1 MSFRHVNLH
10 NCIPFFWNLQ
20 FSSMAIRS
28 YSSWLQVRQVP
39 KFLFHF
45 ISAHLWR
52 HDFNWMS
59 EYQNV
64 IKIYAL
70 SKIRT
75 GSVSSKADSFI
86 TPRRVWMHFT
96 RDKPPYGFFRIKNW
110 VLQGIFIS
118 KWPVLEARG
127 LFWPPGRV
135 YPIDRVRFR

>member
-20 FSSMAIRS
+20 FSSIAVRS

-45 ISAHLWR
+45 ISAHWWWR
-52 HDFNWMS
+52 HDFNWVS
-59 EYQNV
+59 EFQNV
-64 IKIYAL
+64 TKIYAF

-75 GSVSSKADSFI
+75 RNVSPEADSFI

-96 RDKPPYGFFRIKNW
+96 RDKPPYGFLGSKTEFCG
-110 VLQGIFIS
+110 VLCCKIASFGS
-118 KWPVLEARG
+118 P
-127 LFWPPGRV
+127 RV
-135 YPIDRVRFR
+135 ILTTWMS